1 MKKTLVSL
9 LLTGSVLLIAC
20 DGNSPADKS
29 TSSSTSNAATVKKED
44 AVAEV
49 NGQYI
54 SKAALADLEKEV
66 SVRAQGQ
73 SFPKEKL
80 VEELIQRQL
89 LLQDATQKKLDQS
102 PEVIAQL
109 NNIKEALLT
118 KAALESYLK
127 ANPVTDAELK
137 AEYDSKV
144 GGSNAIEYKA
154 SHILVK
160 TEDEAKKLIAEL
172 DKGAK
177 FAEVAN
183 KFSLDAKD
191 SQNGGDLGWFS
202 AGQMVEEFSK
212 AVEKLEK
219 GKYSKEPVK
228 TQFGYHIILREDS
241 RAQTPPPFD
250 AVKEGLKPFLE
261 RKKVQTMMETMR
273 KSAKVEI
280 LVPLTDEKP
289 AVATPTA
296 EEKPATPPSIEDKE
310 KNAALEAGTPAKPAD
325 VKPEAA
331 KADKPAEEAKPAD
344 NKTNHT
350 EHKAKDKK

>member
-1 MKKTLVSL
+1 MKKNLVSL
-9 LLTGSVLLIAC
+9 LLASSVALTACGGSSNNDSTPYVSKADAIA
-20 DGNSPADKS
+20 S
-29 TSSSTSNAATVKKED
+29 
-44 AVAEV
+44 V

-54 SKAALADLEKEV
+54 SKEALADLEKEV

-73 SFPKEKL
+73 TFPKEKL

-89 LLQDATQKKLDQS
+89 LLQDALKKNLDKS
-102 PEVIAQL
+102 PEVTKQL
-109 NNIKEALLT
+109 ANIKEALLT

-137 AEYDSKV
+137 AEYERKV
-144 GGSNAIEYKA
+144 GGSNATEYKA

-160 TEDEAKKLIAEL
+160 TEDEAKKLIVEL

-177 FAEVAN
+177 FAELAN
-183 KFSLDAKD
+183 KYSLDAKD

-202 AGQMVEEFSK
+202 AGQMVEEFSN

-228 TQFGYHIILREDS
+228 SQFGYHIILKEDS

-261 RKKVQTMMETMR
+261 RKKVQEMMETMR
-273 KSAKVEI
+273 KQAKVDI
-280 LVPLTDEKP
+280 LVPLTDDKP
-289 AVATPTA
+289 ATPA
-296 EEKPATPPSIEDKE
+296 PAVVDEKPATPPSIEQQAKE
-310 KNAALEAGTPAKPAD
+310 QNDSLEAGKNVNEKTEQD
-325 VKPEAA
+325 T
-331 KADKPAEEAKPAD
+331 KPAEKPVEKPKAEPKAEHEHKPA
-344 NKTNHT
+344 HT

>member
-1 MKKTLVSL
+1 MKKNLVSL
-9 LLTGSVLLIAC
+9 LLASSVVLTACGDSSNNDSTPYVSKTDAIA
-20 DGNSPADKS
+20 S
-29 TSSSTSNAATVKKED
+29 
-44 AVAEV
+44 V
-49 NGQYI
+49 NGQNI
-54 SKAALADLEKEV
+54 SKEALADLEKEV

-73 SFPKEKL
+73 TFPKEKL

-89 LLQDATQKKLDQS
+89 LLQDALKKNLDKS
-102 PEVIAQL
+102 PEVTKQL
-109 NNIKEALLT
+109 ANIKEALLT

-137 AEYDSKV
+137 AEYERKV
-144 GGSNAIEYKA
+144 GGNNATEYKA

-160 TEDEAKKLIAEL
+160 TEDEAKKLIVEL

-177 FAEVAN
+177 FAELAN
-183 KFSLDAKD
+183 KYSLDAKD

-202 AGQMVEEFSK
+202 AGQMVEEFSS

-228 TQFGYHIILREDS
+228 SQFGYHIILKEDS

-261 RKKVQTMMETMR
+261 RKKVQEMMETMR
-273 KSAKVEI
+273 KQAKVEI
-280 LVPLTDEKP
+280 LVPLTDDKPATPAP
-289 AVATPTA
+289 AVAD
-296 EEKPATPPSIEDKE
+296 EKPATPPSIEQQTKE
-310 KNAALEAGTPAKPAD
+310 QNDSLEAGKN
-325 VKPEAA
+325 VNE
-331 KADKPAEEAKPAD
+331 KAEQETKPAEKPAE
-344 NKTNHT
+344 KPKAEHEHKPAHT